1 MSLLSEWELWAC
13 AQHYVTQHG
22 EDAGVIAAMRCD
34 ELLGACDYDGA
45 RNYQA
50 IIERIHDCS
59 SRRPA
64 RSTSQAPR

>member
-13 AQHYVTQHG
+13 AQYYVSQHG

-34 ELLGACDYDGA
+34 ELFDACDYDGA

-50 IIERIHDCS
+50 IIERINRLLQPPPGPLH
-59 SRRPA
+59 
-64 RSTSQAPR
+64 